1 MIKENP
7 FDKLGLKKQV
17 VEVLAKTGKLDE
29 FLRDYQR
36 MVLLRIHPDVGG
48 DNGLSA
54 IVNSS
59 LDEIKR
65 NPNNIGNWISG
76 MQNGNSEYLAVIEAL
91 TGEVE
96 RLRNVEK
103 DYDSLRVKYAES
115 LATGSGVKADVKT
128 AKGSSAPRA
137 TRSSGASG
145 SASSARARTPSSAPR
160 ASGSTGTGTASSRTT
175 TPIEKILGKYSV
187 ISSSTYALGVHELL
201 RKAEAEHALGHPKIS
216 ISGKVVYR
224 PFTFEEDIAIR
235 VEAYEKAGSEEER
248 LKLFDNWLDSCTGIA
263 YKAETTKF
271 KIILV
276 CNELIT
282 IDEGVRSSFLS
293 GSYRGFTGIAL
304 DSSDGKYNTGLS
316 KSEILVHPAWLACV
330 NDNKPLLK
338 TYTDIV
344 FAEYAKKYGKAEK
357 LMGFYVRQN
366 TDSDELRA
374 VGVHYLGV
382 DSDADGDWSL
392 NFVGRFLLR
401 SPVAKKI

>member
-65 NPNNIGNWISG
+65 NPNNVGNWISG

-96 RLRNVEK
+96 RLRGVEK

-128 AKGSSAPRA
+128 AKGSSSPR
-137 TRSSGASG
+137 TSRSSSG
-145 SASSARARTPSSAPR
+145 SVSSARVRTPSSAPR
-160 ASGSTGTGTASSRTT
+160 ATGGTGTASSATAK
-175 TPIEKILGKYSV
+175 PIEKILGKYSV
-187 ISSSTYALGVHELL
+187 ISLSTYALSVHELL
-201 RKAEAEHALGHPKIS
+201 RKAEAEPTLGHPKIS

-224 PFTFEEDIAIR
+224 PFTFEEDIATR
-235 VEAYEKAGSEEER
+235 VEAYEKAGSEAER
-248 LKLFDNWLDSCTGIA
+248 FTLFNNWLDSCTGAA
-263 YKAETTKF
+263 YKAKTTKF
-271 KIILV
+271 KIIPV
-276 CNELIT
+276 CNQLIT
-282 IDEGVRSSFLS
+282 IDEDFRSSFLS
-293 GSYRGFTGIAL
+293 GSYRDFTDVEL
-304 DSSDGKYNTGLS
+304 DSSKGKYGTSLS
-316 KSEILVHPAWLACV
+316 KSEILGHPAWLACV

-344 FAEYAKKYGKAEK
+344 FAEYAKKYGKAKK

-366 TDSDELRA
+366 TDTDELRA
-374 VGVHYLGV
+374 VVVHNL
-382 DSDADGDWSL
+382 DGISNASGSWNLSSSS
-392 NFVGRFLLR
+392 RFLLG